1 MSTVAVRPI
10 DEARLEASRQL
21 DPSRRSQLG
30 QFMTPTAIA
39 DFMASLFTHWPQT
52 VRLLDPG
59 AGVGSL
65 TESFVERFLAKASA
79 GASLEAQCYEIEP
92 LLQDYLSDHLR
103 EIGARCKSQGHH
115 FNSTIHN
122 LDFIAEASFEIGMGA
137 PRFTH
142 AILNPPYKKI
152 STDSAHRKMLRQVGI
167 ETVNLYTAFLGLAV
181 AMLEEGGEM
190 VAIVP
195 RSFCNGPYYRPF
207 RAFLLERAALTHIH
221 VFESRTRAFKDDE
234 VLQENII
241 VRLVRGARQGAVMV
255 SLIGPKRGPRARDG
269 AVADS
274 MSHDQ
279 SFSDHAIREIPFAE
293 IVKPGDAERF
303 IHVPTELVVDFG
315 PLFSHTLE
323 DLELQVSTGP
333 VVDFRLKEHWLAS
346 PSGQCVPLLYT
357 HHFRG
362 GQFTWPMEHKKPNA
376 LRLND
381 DTRKWLMPRGCYV
394 LTKRFSA
401 KEERRRVVAY
411 VIEPNQLEHEHYGFE
426 NHLNVFHHNKQGLPS
441 DLAHGLG
448 LFLNSTIVDRYFR
461 NFSGHTQVNAT
472 DLRSMRYPSKETLI
486 RFGQWARAQ
495 TSLSQEDIDRYIESE
510 NAG

>member
-39 DFMASLFTHWPQT
+39 DFMASLFTHWPKN

-65 TESFVERFLAKASA
+65 TESFTERFLASA
-79 GASLEAQCYEIEP
+79 PTGASLDVHCYEIEA
-92 LLQDYLSDHLR
+92 LLQEYLLDHLR
-103 EIGARCKSQGHH
+103 EIETRCNSQNHP
-115 FNSTIHN
+115 FTSTIHN
-122 LDFIAEASFEIGMGA
+122 RDFIAEASFEIGMGA

-181 AMLEEGGEM
+181 AMLEEGGEIL
-190 VAIVP
+190 AIVP

-207 RAFLLERAALTHIH
+207 RAFLLERATLTHIH
-221 VFESRTRAFKDDE
+221 VFESRTSAFKDDE

-241 VRLVRGARQGAVMV
+241 VRLVRGAPQGAVMV
-255 SLIGPKRGPRARDG
+255 SLSGPRRGPQAKDG
-269 AVADS
+269 LVADS
-274 MSHDQ
+274 ISHDQ
-279 SFSDHAIREIPFAE
+279 SFSDHTTREIPFAE
-293 IVKPGDAERF
+293 IVKPGDTERF

-333 VVDFRLKEHWLAS
+333 VVDFRLKEHWLAE
-346 PSGQCVPLLYT
+346 PKGQCVPLLYT

-376 LRLND
+376 LCLND

-411 VIEPNQLEHEHYGFE
+411 VIEPKQLEHEHYGFE
-426 NHLNVFHHNKQGLPS
+426 NHLNVFHHNKQGLPA
-441 DLAHGLG
+441 DLARGLG

-472 DLRSMRYPSKETLI
+472 DLRSMRYPSKMTLM
-486 RFGQWARAQ
+486 RFGKWARAQ
-495 TSLSQEDIDRYIESE
+495 QSLSQEDIDRYLANE
-510 NAG
+510 NGN

>member
-1 MSTVAVRPI
+1 MSTLAIRPI
-10 DEARLEASRQL
+10 DEARLEASKQL

-39 DFMASLFTHWPQT
+39 DFMASLFTHWPRT

-65 TESFVERFLAKASA
+65 TESFAERFLANAPA
-79 GASLEAQCYEIEP
+79 GASLEAHCYEIEP

-103 EIGARCKSQGHH
+103 EVGARCKSQGHR
-115 FNSTIHN
+115 FSDTIHN
-122 LDFIAEASFEIGMGA
+122 RDFIAEASFEIGMGA

-181 AMLEEGGEM
+181 AMMEDNGEV

-207 RAFLLERAALTHIH
+207 REFLLERAALTHIH

-241 VRLVRGARQGAVMV
+241 VRLVRGARQGTVV
-255 SLIGPKRGPRARDG
+255 
-269 AVADS
+269 VS

-279 SFSDHAIREIPFAE
+279 SFSDLIVREIPFVE
-293 IVKPGDAERF
+293 IVKPGDTERF
-303 IHVPTELVVDFG
+303 IHVPTEPVGDFG

-323 DLELQVSTGP
+323 DLGLEVSTGP
-333 VVDFRLKEHWLAS
+333 VVDFRLKEHWLAE
-346 PSGQCVPLLYT
+346 PKGRCVPLLYT

-376 LRLND
+376 LRLNE

-401 KEERRRVVAY
+401 KEERRRLVAY
-411 VIEPNQLEHEHYGFE
+411 VIEPKQLEHDHYGFE
-426 NHLNVFHHNKQGLPS
+426 NHLNVFHRRKQGLPP

-472 DLRSMRYPSKETLI
+472 DLRAMRYPSRETLV
-486 RFGQWARAQ
+486 RFGKWARTQ
-495 TSLSQEDIDRYIESE
+495 KSLSQEEIDRYIENE

>member
-39 DFMASLFTHWPQT
+39 DFMASLFTHWPKN

-65 TESFVERFLAKASA
+65 TESFTERFLASA
-79 GASLEAQCYEIEP
+79 PTGASLDVHCYEIEA
-92 LLQDYLSDHLR
+92 LLQEYLLDHLR
-103 EIGARCKSQGHH
+103 EIETRCNSQNHP
-115 FNSTIHN
+115 FTSTIHN
-122 LDFIAEASFEIGMGA
+122 RDFIAEASFEIGMGA

-152 STDSAHRKMLRQVGI
+152 STDSAHRKMLRQAGI

-181 AMLEEGGEM
+181 AMLEEGGEV

-241 VRLVRGARQGAVMV
+241 VRLVRGAPQGAVMV
-255 SLIGPKRGPRARDG
+255 
-269 AVADS
+269 S

-279 SFSDHAIREIPFAE
+279 SFSNHTTREVPFAE
-293 IVKPGDAERF
+293 IVKPGDTERF

-333 VVDFRLKEHWLAS
+333 VVDFRLKEHWLAE
-346 PSGQCVPLLYT
+346 PKGQCVPLLYT

-411 VIEPNQLEHEHYGFE
+411 VIEPKQLEHEHYGFE

-472 DLRSMRYPSKETLI
+472 DLRSMRYPSKMTLM
-486 RFGQWARAQ
+486 RFGKWARAQ
-495 TSLSQEDIDRYIESE
+495 QSLSQEDIDRYLANE
-510 NAG
+510 NGN

>member
-1 MSTVAVRPI
+1 MSTLAVRPI

-39 DFMASLFTHWPQT
+39 DFMASLFTRWPKT

-65 TESFVERFLAKASA
+65 TESFARRLLANAPA
-79 GASLEAQCYEIEP
+79 GSSLEAHCYEIEP

-103 EIGARCKSQGHH
+103 EVAAHCKSQSHD
-115 FNSTIHN
+115 FDSVIHN
-122 LDFIAEASFEIGMGA
+122 RDFIAEASFQIGMGA

-152 STDSAHRKMLRQVGI
+152 NTDSAHRKMLRQAGI

-181 AMLEEGGEM
+181 AMVEEGGEV

-195 RSFCNGPYYRPF
+195 RSFCNGTYYRPF
-207 RAFLLERAALTHIH
+207 REFLLKRAALTHIH

-241 VRLVRGARQGAVMV
+241 VRLVRGIRQGAVTI
-255 SLIGPKRGPRARDG
+255 ST
-269 AVADS
+269 
-274 MSHDQ
+274 SHDQ
-279 SFSDHAIREIPFAE
+279 SFADLAVREVPFAE
-293 IVKPGDAERF
+293 VVKSGDAEQF
-303 IHVPTELVVDFG
+303 IHIPTESVSDYG
-315 PLFSHTLE
+315 PLFLRTLE
-323 DLELQVSTGP
+323 GLGLEVSTGP
-333 VVDFRLKEHWLAS
+333 VVDFRLREHWLAE
-346 PSGQCVPLLYT
+346 PKGRCVPLLYT
-357 HHFRG
+357 HHFRS

-376 LRLND
+376 LRLNEN
-381 DTRKWLMPRGCYV
+381 TRKWLMPRGCYV

-401 KEERRRVVAY
+401 KEERRRLVAY
-411 VIEPNQLEHEHYGFE
+411 VIEPGQLEYGHYGFE
-426 NHLNVFHHNKQGLPS
+426 NHLNVFHRHKQGLSS
-441 DLAHGLG
+441 DLAHGLS
-448 LFLNSTIVDRYFR
+448 LFLNSSLVDRYFR

-472 DLRSMRYPSKETLI
+472 DLRAMRYPSGETLT
-486 RFGQWARAQ
+486 RFGKWARAQ
-495 TSLSQEDIDRYIESE
+495 QSLDQEKIDRYIENE

>member
-1 MSTVAVRPI
+1 MPTLAIRPI
-10 DEARLEASRQL
+10 DEARLTASKQL
-21 DPSRRSQLG
+21 DPARRSQLG

-39 DFMASLFTHWPQT
+39 DFMASLFSRWPQT

-65 TESFVERFLAKASA
+65 TESFTERFLASAPA
-79 GASLEAQCYEIEP
+79 GASLEAHCYEIEP
-92 LLQDYLSDHLR
+92 LLQEYLSDHLR
-103 EIGARCKSQGHH
+103 EAAVRCKTKGHS
-115 FNSTIHN
+115 FSSTIHN
-122 LDFIAEASFEIGMGA
+122 QDFIAEASFEIGMGA

-152 STDSAHRKMLRQVGI
+152 NTDSAHRKMLRQAGI

-181 AMLEEGGEM
+181 AMLEEGGEV

-241 VRLVRGARQGAVMV
+241 VRLVRGARQGAVM
-255 SLIGPKRGPRARDG
+255 I
-269 AVADS
+269 S

-279 SFSDHAIREIPFAE
+279 SFSDHTIREIPFAE
-293 IVKPGDAERF
+293 IVKPDDTERF
-303 IHVPTELVVDFG
+303 IHVPTELVVDFA

-323 DLELQVSTGP
+323 DLGLQVSTGP
-333 VVDFRLKEHWLAS
+333 VVDFRLKEHWLAE
-346 PSGQCVPLLYT
+346 PKGQCAPLLYT

-376 LRLND
+376 LCLND
-381 DTRKWLMPRGCYV
+381 GTRKWLMPRGCYV

-411 VIEPNQLEHEHYGFE
+411 VIEPRQLEHDHYGFE
-426 NHLNVFHHNKQGLPS
+426 NHLNVFHHSKQGLPA

-486 RFGQWARAQ
+486 RFGKWARTQ
-495 TSLSQEDIDRYIESE
+495 ISLSQEEIDCYIENE

>member
-1 MSTVAVRPI
+1 MPTLAIRPI
-10 DEARLEASRQL
+10 DEARLEASKQL
-21 DPSRRSQLG
+21 DPARRSQLG

-39 DFMASLFTHWPQT
+39 DFMASLFTRWPQS

-65 TESFVERFLAKASA
+65 TESFAEHFLISA
-79 GASLEAQCYEIEP
+79 PANASLETHCYEIEP
-92 LLQDYLSDHLR
+92 LLQEYLSDHLR
-103 EIGARCKSQGHH
+103 EVTVRCKTKGHS
-115 FNSTIHN
+115 FSSAIHN

-152 STDSAHRKMLRQVGI
+152 NTDSAHRKMLRQAGI

-181 AMLEEGGEM
+181 AMLEEGGEV

-241 VRLVRGARQGAVMV
+241 VRLVRGARQGSVMV
-255 SLIGPKRGPRARDG
+255 
-269 AVADS
+269 S

-293 IVKPGDAERF
+293 IVKPGDPEQF
-303 IHVPTELVVDFG
+303 IHVPAEPVGD
-315 PLFSHTLE
+315 PSPHFSHTLE
-323 DLELQVSTGP
+323 DLELEVSTGP
-333 VVDFRLKEHWLAS
+333 VVDFRLKEHWLAE
-346 PSGQCVPLLYT
+346 PKGRCVPLLYT

-376 LRLND
+376 LRLSE

-411 VIEPNQLEHEHYGFE
+411 VIEPKQLEHEHYGFE
-426 NHLNVFHHNKQGLPS
+426 NHLNVFHHNKQGLPA

-486 RFGQWARAQ
+486 RFGKWASVQ
-495 TSLSQEDIDRYIESE
+495 QSLSQEDIDRYIENE
-510 NAG
+510 NAK

>member
-1 MSTVAVRPI
+1 MSTLAIRPI
-10 DEARLEASRQL
+10 DETRLKASKQL
-21 DPSRRSQLG
+21 DSSRRSQLG

-39 DFMASLFTHWPQT
+39 DFMVSLLTHWPQT

-65 TESFVERFLAKASA
+65 TESFAERFLASASA
-79 GASLEAQCYEIEP
+79 GASLEAHCYEIEP
-92 LLQDYLSDHLR
+92 LLQGYLSDHLR
-103 EIGARCKSQGHH
+103 EVGSRCKQRGHH
-115 FNSTIHN
+115 FISTIHN
-122 LDFIAEASFEIGMGA
+122 RDFIADASFEIGMGA

-152 STDSAHRKMLRQVGI
+152 NTDSAHRKMLRQVGI

-181 AMLEEGGEM
+181 AMLEEGGEA

-207 RAFLLERAALTHIH
+207 RAFLLERAAITHIH

-241 VRLVRGARQGAVMV
+241 VRLVRSAPQGAVMV
-255 SLIGPKRGPRARDG
+255 
-269 AVADS
+269 S

-293 IVKPGDAERF
+293 IVKPGDPERF
-303 IHVPTELVVDFG
+303 IHVPAEPVG
-315 PLFSHTLE
+315 EPSPHFSHTLE
-323 DLELQVSTGP
+323 DLGIEVSTGP
-333 VVDFRLKEHWLAS
+333 VVDFRLRDHWLAE
-346 PSGQCVPLLYT
+346 PKDQHVPLLYT

-362 GQFTWPMEHKKPNA
+362 GRFTWPVEHKKPNA

-381 DTRKWLMPRGCYV
+381 YTRKWLMPRGCYV

-411 VIEPNQLEHEHYGFE
+411 VIEPRQLEHKHYGFE

-472 DLRSMRYPSKETLI
+472 DLRAMRYPPREALI
-486 RFGQWARAQ
+486 QFGKWARAQ
-495 TSLSQEDIDRYIESE
+495 QSLSQEEIDRYIESG

>member
-1 MSTVAVRPI
+1 MSTLAIRPI
-10 DEARLEASRQL
+10 DEARLEASKQL
-21 DPSRRSQLG
+21 DPARRSQFG
-30 QFMTPTAIA
+30 QFMTSTAIA
-39 DFMASLFTHWPQT
+39 DFMASLFTRWPST

-65 TESFVERFLAKASA
+65 TESFTERFLASAPA
-79 GASLEAQCYEIEP
+79 GASLEAHCYEIEP
-92 LLQDYLSDHLR
+92 LLQQYLSDHLR
-103 EIGARCKSQGHH
+103 DVGARCKSQGHH
-115 FNSTIHN
+115 FSSIIHN

-152 STDSAHRKMLRQVGI
+152 NTDSAHRKILRQAGI
-167 ETVNLYTAFLGLAV
+167 ETVNLYTAFLGLTV
-181 AMLEEGGEM
+181 AMLEEGGEV

-221 VFESRTRAFKDDE
+221 IFESRTRAFREDE

-241 VRLVRGARQGAVMV
+241 VRLVRGARQGAVLV
-255 SLIGPKRGPRARDG
+255 
-269 AVADS
+269 S

-279 SFSDHAIREIPFAE
+279 SFSDHTIREVPFAE

-303 IHVPTELVVDFG
+303 IHVPTELIVDFG

-323 DLELQVSTGP
+323 DLDLQVSTGP
-333 VVDFRLKEHWLAS
+333 VVDFRLKEHWLAE
-346 PSGQCVPLLYT
+346 PKGRCVPLLYT
-357 HHFRG
+357 HHFRS
-362 GQFTWPMEHKKPNA
+362 GQFTWPMKHKKPNA
-376 LRLND
+376 LSLNE

-411 VIEPNQLEHEHYGFE
+411 VIEPQQLEHDHYGFE
-426 NHLNVFHHNKQGLPS
+426 NHLNVFHRNKQSLPAN
-441 DLAHGLG
+441 LAHGLG
-448 LFLNSTIVDRYFR
+448 LFLNSTLVDRYFR

-472 DLRSMRYPSKETLI
+472 DLRAMRYPSKETLI
-486 RFGQWARAQ
+486 RFGQWARMQ
-495 TSLSQEDIDRYIESE
+495 TLLNQEVIDHYIVNE